1 MEEVISQTLGFLGGV
16 LAVLIV
22 QFVKPE
28 WFVHPL
34 MNWIQAKLGKKK
46 ADTFSDVLAVK
57 FIETGIDM
65 AEALPDVDPE
75 DKEFNEGVKLVREG
89 IEKMKKSF
97 RLPENS

>member
-1 MEEVISQTLGFLGGV
+1 MDFLSQLWGFFGGIVVI
-16 LAVLIV
+16 LII

-89 IEKMKKSF
+89 VEKMKKSF
-97 RLPENS
+97 R